1 MSERSAS
8 PTSWTSVPHST
19 MSMEDHK
26 RAAIK
31 AIEAEL
37 DSIANDMT
45 TNAEH
50 KADATAYWKNKIVEI
65 RNS

>member
-8 PTSWTSVPHST
+8 PTSWSSVPQST
-19 MSMEDHK
+19 MSMDDHK

-37 DSIANDMT
+37 DSIASDKT
-45 TNAEH
+45 TNADH
-50 KADATAYWKNKIVEI
+50 KAAATAYWQNKIVEI
-65 RNS
+65 RNN

>member
-19 MSMEDHK
+19 MSMDDHK

-37 DSIANDMT
+37 DSIANDKT

-50 KADATAYWKNKIVEI
+50 KAAATAYWQTKIVEI
-65 RNS
+65 RNN